1 MTTAAQYIKKLP
13 QSQAQVR
20 FPQSADKQ
28 NARSTNS
35 LRRPNAMTMLAMSF
49 TLIVEVLRT
58 LQA

>member
-1 MTTAAQYIKKLP
+1 MTTAAQYIQKLP

-28 NARSTNS
+28 NA
-35 LRRPNAMTMLAMSF
+35 MTILAMSF